1 MAWPKPRNRRSPAS
15 SATLSP
21 SGGTAPDET
30 PTHAVA
36 PDRAERSTWRAR
48 EGWPAS
54 NPTVTPVPA
63 ESRPSPAEPG
73 PSPAAA
79 PEAETDPVDAPFWES
94 WAPTDDAAELDDPGD
109 GLPEEGPADDA
120 VTDVDPRPRR
130 SWEAV
135 VTPVADPREPP
146 KAEGIGQH
154 LGSLAHL
161 SENPRMRVWRRRVIV
176 AVIAGVA
183 FGILL
188 HSWVWGLTFAV
199 LAAIADTII
208 RSRTVFNGP
217 EGVRLTRAQK
227 NTIRQL
233 NSLHRKGY
241 RALHIVPIPDSE
253 EQIDHLVIGP
263 AGVFAIDSEDWDK
276 RMPVRTSSHR
286 NLWHGPH
293 NMKDRLEHAHWEA
306 DRAAELLSA
315 ATGSPVSVRGVL
327 AVYGP
332 KIMWDVA
339 EIRDVDTFSGPRL
352 RKYLRRR
359 AKRRDA
365 HLLRPSEIERIE
377 KAAHVAFPS
386 TPQADPAAR

>member
-1 MAWPKPRNRRSPAS
+1 MAWPKLRNHRSPGP
-15 SATLSP
+15 SATA
-21 SGGTAPDET
+21 GHDAGAAPDGT
-30 PTHAVA
+30 PSHAVA
-36 PDRAERSTWRAR
+36 PDRAERPVWRAR

-63 ESRPSPAEPG
+63 EPRPSPAEPEA
-73 PSPAAA
+73 SPAAA
-79 PEAETDPVDAPFWES
+79 PEAETDPLDAPFWES

-120 VTDVDPRPRR
+120 VTDVDPRSRR
-130 SWEAV
+130 SWEVV

-208 RSRTVFNGP
+208 RSRTSVNGP
-217 EGVRLTRAQK
+217 PGVRLTRAQK
-227 NTIRQL
+227 GTIRQL
-233 NSLHRKGY
+233 DSLQRRGY
-241 RALHIVPIPDSE
+241 RAMHILPIPDSD

-263 AGVFAIDSEDWDK
+263 AGVFAVDSEDWDR
-276 RMPVRTSSHR
+276 RMPVRTSSHLK
-286 NLWHGPH
+286 LWHGP
-293 NMKDRLEHAHWEA
+293 NPKTDRLEHAHWEA
-306 DRAAELLSA
+306 DQAAKLLSA
-315 ATGSPVSVRGVL
+315 AMGRPITVRAAM

-332 KIMWDVA
+332 KIPFDVA
-339 EIRDVDTFSGPRL
+339 EIRDVDVFSGPQL

-359 AKRRDA
+359 ARRRGA
-365 HLLRPSEIERIE
+365 QPLTESEIERLD
-377 KAAHVAFPS
+377 KAAHEAFP
-386 TPQADPAAR
+386 QAPAS